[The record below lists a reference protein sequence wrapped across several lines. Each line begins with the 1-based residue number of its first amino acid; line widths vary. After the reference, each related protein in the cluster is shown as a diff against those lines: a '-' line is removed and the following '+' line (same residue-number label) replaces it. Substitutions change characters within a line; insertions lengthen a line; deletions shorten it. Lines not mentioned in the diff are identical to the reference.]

1 MRQVKALM
9 IARHVLAG
17 LWLLVWLTASP
28 GAHARAISSGDFA
41 PAFAATDGQGEQ
53 HGNDLTDLRFQA
65 LRASRRCDSQTDP
78 TDPPAGLSFFNAGI
92 SRHPDIFGP
101 HVCSE
106 ASVGLASGWQFLLRT
121 ALSPRA
127 PSFVS

>member
-65 LRASRRCDSQTDP
+65 LRASRRCDSQTDS
-78 TDPPAGLSFFNAGI
+78 TGNMKF
-92 SRHPDIFGP
+92 
-101 HVCSE
+101 
-106 ASVGLASGWQFLLRT
+106 LARMFVPKLRSGW
-121 ALSPRA
+121 RA
-127 PSFVS
+127 AGNFSCARR